1 LRYSVEIQL
10 GGYAVLT
17 GLELHFC
24 FPALTCLAFLLAAGR
39 GWASPLKAKGTRSNS
54 NSAASKNIQKG
65 LPTVLV
71 LIIEPIQILGAADPF
86 GGLGIR
92 VREQP
97 FGTP

>member
-1 LRYSVEIQL
+1 MPP
-10 GGYAVLT
+10 LT

-24 FPALTCLAFLLAAGR
+24 FPGTYVPGFPVAPVAAGL
-39 GWASPLKAKGTRSNS
+39 SPLKAKGTRLKLQLCGLKRISRRV
-54 NSAASKNIQKG
+54 

-71 LIIEPIQILGAADPF
+71 LIIEPIQILGAADPY
-86 GGLGIR
+86 GGLEIR